1 VESLNG
7 KKQNKMVFRIIQ
19 KGKNDH
25 RIFIYE
31 NIIFMVLLTKNGTFK
46 IFPKSQFF
54 NIPF

>member
-1 VESLNG
+1 MELKESFAFIVESLNG

-31 NIIFMVLLTKNGTFK
+31 NIIFMVLLTKNGTF
-46 IFPKSQFF
+46 
-54 NIPF
+54 